1 MTDKLLVSR
10 REAAAQLSISL
21 RTLDK
26 LVAEKALTTRKVR
39 ARVLF
44 EARELERFCRRD
56 HPTHA
61 HPEPQTVAQ

>member
-26 LVAEKALTTRKVR
+26 LVMEKALTTRKVR

-44 EARELERFCRRD
+44 ERRELERFCRRD
-56 HPTHA
+56 HPTRA
-61 HPEPQTVAQ
+61 QSEPETVTQ

>member
-1 MTDKLLVSR
+1 VTEKLLVSR

-26 LVAEKALTTRKVR
+26 LVMEKMLTPRKVR

-44 EARELERFCRRD
+44 EVRELERFCKRD
-56 HPTHA
+56 HPTRA
-61 HPEPQTVAQ
+61 QSEPETVSQ